1 MTSMVSLLG
10 GDRPADVVR
19 RSAIIAVVSFL
30 TLIDLFGAQALL
42 PGIVGHFGVDPAIAG
57 LAVNAATLG
66 MAMSGMTV
74 AYFAD
79 RVDRKRGI
87 WISLALLA
95 IPTALLSQTDSI
107 WVFMVLRMVQ
117 GALMAAAFTLTMTYL
132 SERCDAMAVGG
143 ALAAYIS
150 GNVASNLFG
159 RLAAV
164 AASDAAGLSGSFLL
178 FAALN
183 LAGAVFA
190 FVTIGPRD
198 DIAPK
203 RGGRAVEAWRRHLS
217 DPALRAV
224 FAIGF
229 LILFMFVGVFT
240 YVNLHLVNVLGL
252 SPKSLGLVYL
262 VFAPAIVTTLLA
274 GNLVRRIG
282 PRQSLLLALA
292 AILAGLALSLSA
304 SLPVVLAGLA
314 VIGAATFFAQAA
326 ATGYVSRNVRADRA
340 QANGLY
346 LTSYYCGGL
355 AGASVLGQV
364 NHWGWP
370 ATAAGV
376 AVAALAGMALA
387 GRLRETAA

>member
-1 MTSMVSLLG
+1 MPGLVSLLG

-19 RSAIIAVVSFL
+19 RSAIIATVSFL

-42 PGIVGHFGVDPAIAG
+42 PRIVTAYAVDPAIAG

-66 MAMSGMTV
+66 MAISGMAV

-79 RVDRKRGI
+79 RMDRKRGI
-87 WISLALLA
+87 WLSLAVLS
-95 IPTALLSQTDSI
+95 IPTALLSQTESI
-107 WVFMVLRMVQ
+107 WLFMALRIVQ

-143 ALAAYIS
+143 ALAAYIT

-159 RLAAV
+159 RMAAV
-164 AASDAAGLSGSFLL
+164 AASDAAGLSGSFLF

-183 LAGAVFA
+183 LAGAAFA
-190 FVTIGPRD
+190 FFTIGARD
-198 DIAPK
+198 DVPPK
-203 RGGRAVEAWRRHLS
+203 RGGRPVEAWRRHLS

-240 YVNLHLVNVLGL
+240 YVNLHLVNGLGL
-252 SPKSLGLVYL
+252 SPMALGFVYL
-262 VFAPAIVTTLLA
+262 VFAPAIVTTLAA

-282 PRQSLLLALA
+282 PRAALLIALA

-304 SLPVVLAGLA
+304 SLSVVLAGLA
-314 VIGAATFFAQAA
+314 IIGAATFFAQAA

-355 AGASVLGQV
+355 AGASILGQV

-376 AVAALAGMALA
+376 GVAALAGMALA
-387 GRLRETAA
+387 GRLREAAA